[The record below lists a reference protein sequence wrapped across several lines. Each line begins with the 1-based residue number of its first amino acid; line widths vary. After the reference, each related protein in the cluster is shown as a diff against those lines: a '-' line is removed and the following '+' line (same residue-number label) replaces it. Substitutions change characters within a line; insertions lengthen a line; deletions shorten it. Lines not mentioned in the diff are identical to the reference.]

1 MAQAGRGRSGRPGHA
16 SRGRLAPAEVRASAG
31 LRLAR
36 TLWGEGDPAGAMDA
50 LSGLYRQFP
59 APSGKPSWQEPR
71 ARLEAA
77 LFKELA
83 AVDDAT
89 LRTLA
94 APPGAADAFPY
105 TVVELERLRRLAGQD
120 PVPAE
125 AWNLARRLS
134 DPGLFANPSLPQE
147 VLGPLAQRRSA
158 TAGGVVLA
166 LPLSGQYANIGWKI
180 LRGAGAAHWDL
191 AMAGNVIDLRVI
203 NTDAPGWLDE
213 LAALPPE
220 YRVVGGPL
228 RAENLE
234 RMHGRGLTSSHPVF
248 AFMPQPGSLAEGQ
261 DVWRFFTGPGDQVRS
276 LVSFAVN
283 AMGIRRMAIL
293 HPEEPFGKRLSER
306 FWGETIR
313 QGAIIGPVLSY
324 PPKDP
329 TKWAAKVS
337 ELLDVQPPEREG
349 EEAMPPEPGF
359 DAVFLPDGWS
369 QAQLLVP
376 QFFFYDEDRLLLM
389 GPSLWGQ
396 GLESDQHVEGRYFR
410 LAIFPSAFAPTS
422 PSPGTAALQKAM
434 DRDGLGQPDFWV
446 ALGYDFLHFAG
457 AMGPLPGQW
466 TPGDITAAA
475 RRAQSMQWSMA
486 PMAWD
491 EDGLARQ
498 DLFLMQPTDHGAV
511 PVDPA
516 RLLKRRDWIIE
527 KHDERVETMLEKRE
541 LQRLLDRQEKMAA
554 DPNRVPDAPLTPE
567 QMRINA
573 RVLELQQQLEQRAKE
588 RGQGETQ

>member
-1 MAQAGRGRSGRPGHA
+1 
-16 SRGRLAPAEVRASAG
+16 
-31 LRLAR
+31 
-36 TLWGEGDPAGAMDA
+36 
-50 LSGLYRQFP
+50 
-59 APSGKPSWQEPR
+59 
-71 ARLEAA
+71 
-77 LFKELA
+77 
-83 AVDDAT
+83 
-89 LRTLA
+89 
-94 APPGAADAFPY
+94 
-105 TVVELERLRRLAGQD
+105 
-120 PVPAE
+120 
-125 AWNLARRLS
+125 
-134 DPGLFANPSLPQE
+134 
-147 VLGPLAQRRSA
+147 
-158 TAGGVVLA
+158 
-166 LPLSGQYANIGWKI
+166 
-180 LRGAGAAHWDL
+180 
-191 AMAGNVIDLRVI
+191 
-203 NTDAPGWLDE
+203 
-213 LAALPPE
+213 
-220 YRVVGGPL
+220 
-228 RAENLE
+228 
-234 RMHGRGLTSSHPVF
+234 
-248 AFMPQPGSLAEGQ
+248 
-261 DVWRFFTGPGDQVRS
+261 
-276 LVSFAVN
+276 
-283 AMGIRRMAIL
+283 
-293 HPEEPFGKRLSER
+293 
-306 FWGETIR
+306 
-313 QGAIIGPVLSY
+313 VLSY

-434 DRDGLGQPDFWV
+434 NRDGLGQPDFWV

-541 LQRLLDRQEKMAA
+541 LQRLLDRQEQMAA